1 MFIRFQAVLKY
12 HCELILLQINL
23 KFKFL
28 GMSEDNCYF
37 FSLVISFL
45 SEPKRK
51 KRKKSKMREIFI
63 SFETTVPLNLVWNNK
78 RKRD

>member
-12 HCELILLQINL
+12 HELILLQINF
-23 KFKFL
+23 KFEFL

-37 FSLVISFL
+37 FSWSFL
-45 SEPKRK
+45 FFLSLKEKRK
-51 KRKKSKMREIFI
+51 KRKMKEIFI
-63 SFETTVPLNLVWNNK
+63 SFQTTVPLTLVWNNK

>member
-37 FSLVISFL
+37 FSWSFL
-45 SEPKRK
+45 FFLSLKEK
-51 KRKKSKMREIFI
+51 KAK
-63 SFETTVPLNLVWNNK
+63 
-78 RKRD
+78 

>member
-37 FSLVISFL
+37 FSWSFL
-45 SEPKRK
+45 FFLSLKEK
-51 KRKKSKMREIFI
+51 KEKKAKWEKSLFRLKQL
-63 SFETTVPLNLVWNNK
+63 SH
-78 RKRD
+78 